1 MSRRRKEKH
10 RRVRRLRGA
19 TGEKSSSGSPTEV
32 RQVKRSK
39 LRNPGTARQLEAA
52 RRLGLSVSAEA
63 SPDLIKKRIEEFN
76 RVLAYVEDVW
86 QVLADAKIHASGMIT
101 QDQLHRFIGRVLGDG
116 HLASRVEATQRER
129 EQHPGT
135 PPKRNAEFRRVA
147 SLLRAEFGKFMP
159 KLGFLRRWIGI
170 F

>member
-19 TGEKSSSGSPTEV
+19 TGEKSSSGLSAEV

-39 LRNPGTARQLEAA
+39 PRNPGTGRQLEAA
-52 RRLGLSVSAEA
+52 RQLGLSVSAEA

-86 QVLADAKIHASGMIT
+86 QVLVDAKIDVSGIT

-116 HLASRVEATQRER
+116 HLTSRVEATQRER
-129 EQHPGT
+129 EQQPGT

-159 KLGFLRRWIGI
+159 KVGFLRRWIGI